1 MANTLVVNTLANL
14 GAIIINIYL
23 LFKVSDGFVGQGTF
37 KAKQIA
43 AAIVCETVV
52 GMLLMNFSYVVYETR
67 FDLRFLL
74 YAFSMKYLGW
84 KVTVPTMF
92 NLALGRFLF
101 EVSKSSWLNLYL
113 SFFLMVTLTFL
124 HAWAKRR
131 LSDKQELILS
141 ITYLI
146 VISFLFGCYL
156 TGDIQKTTLIYI
168 VYGIL
173 AYTLAFFLYSIL
185 NDMQRI
191 LALVKIDDL
200 TQLNNFRK
208 FQEDRQRLDTTEVD
222 LSIALIDIDHFK
234 NYNDRYGHRAGD
246 VILQE
251 IARIFS
257 TYCTA
262 SNPVYRIGG

>member
-1 MANTLVVNTLANL
+1 
-14 GAIIINIYL
+14 
-23 LFKVSDGFVGQGTF
+23 
-37 KAKQIA
+37 
-43 AAIVCETVV
+43 
-52 GMLLMNFSYVVYETR
+52 
-67 FDLRFLL
+67 
-74 YAFSMKYLGW
+74 
-84 KVTVPTMF
+84 MF

-251 IARIFS
+251 IARIFLN
-257 TYCTA
+257 YCTA
-262 SNPVYRIGG
+262 SNPVYRIGGEEFAILIQGDAQAAAYLLEKIQKRIRYQEIILDAGDSVSITLSIGIAQRQRGELLMQTQERADQALYRAKRSGRDQLCLY

>member
-52 GMLLMNFSYVVYETR
+52 GMLLMNFSYVLYETR

-173 AYTLAFFLYSIL
+173 AYTLAFFLYSI
-185 NDMQRI
+185 
-191 LALVKIDDL
+191 
-200 TQLNNFRK
+200 
-208 FQEDRQRLDTTEVD
+208 
-222 LSIALIDIDHFK
+222 
-234 NYNDRYGHRAGD
+234 
-246 VILQE
+246 
-251 IARIFS
+251 
-257 TYCTA
+257 
-262 SNPVYRIGG
+262 